1 MNVLT
6 NNAWNDTIPSFHYSI
21 IPVNG
26 VVTCIAG
33 NPYCQRFVELP
44 IHQVKRF
51 IKMDKKSLM
60 KDIGYKLSK
69 IRKTFK
75 FNPMGMARRLGVERS
90 SYARNEYGQTP
101 PKLMTLYNLAS
112 NFNISLNWLLLNEG
126 PMHLKEKETKKEP
139 EPSPGPPDDVKEM
152 VEIMEKVPVLRYKV
166 LLYFNNLKE
175 EHKEMIGSA
184 MKD

>member
-1 MNVLT
+1 
-6 NNAWNDTIPSFHYSI
+6 
-21 IPVNG
+21 
-26 VVTCIAG
+26 
-33 NPYCQRFVELP
+33 
-44 IHQVKRF
+44 
-51 IKMDKKSLM
+51 MDKKSLM

-90 SYARNEYGQTP
+90 SYARNEYGETP
-101 PKLMTLYNLAS
+101 PKLMTLYNLAI

-139 EPSPGPPDDVKEM
+139 EQSPEPPDDVKKM

-166 LLYFNNLKE
+166 LLYFHDLKG
-175 EHKEMIGSA
+175 EHKEMIEAA